1 MSQFDPLLPKKTLLF
16 TMKIDYWELNS
27 TLHHMMFVIDKI
39 DFCKK
44 LKNVDVCLMNF
55 NEVHIF
61 KYQWF

>member
-1 MSQFDPLLPKKTLLF
+1 
-16 TMKIDYWELNS
+16 MKIDYWELNS